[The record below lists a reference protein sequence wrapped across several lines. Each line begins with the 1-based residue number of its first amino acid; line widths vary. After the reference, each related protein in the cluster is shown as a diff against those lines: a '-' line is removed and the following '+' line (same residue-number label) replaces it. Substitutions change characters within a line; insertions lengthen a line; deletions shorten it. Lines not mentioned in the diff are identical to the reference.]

1 MFKTRLLSGIIL
13 VILTILSVVLGGDVL
28 LTVVGCV
35 SLIGMFELYRVLGV
49 EKSLLGLVGYLAAI
63 IYFLDLRFAFLPD
76 ILILVFGFMI
86 LLMFVYV
93 FAYPKYDAI
102 SLNAKMH
109 FQYSNIFLLSH

>member
-63 IYFLDLRFAFLPD
+63 IYFLEQILENID
-76 ILILVFGFMI
+76 IIGSAQSVVGS
-86 LLMFVYV
+86 
-93 FAYPKYDAI
+93 KH
-102 SLNAKMH
+102 N
-109 FQYSNIFLLSH
+109 